1 MTPEQK
7 LHRNLLTAQRIM
19 GTNQNILLRIKT
31 TMKKTD
37 AARPIFAM
45 ISARWKDGEKLRRCI
60 ALHIAKG
67 DAMDAEKAQDHL
79 TEYEKFK
86 EATACEIKMGKAFV
100 A

>member
-7 LHRNLLTAQRIM
+7 MRRDLRVAQRNL

-37 AARPIFAM
+37 ASRPIFAM
-45 ISARWKDGEKLRRCI
+45 ISTRWKDGEKLRRGI

-67 DAMDAEKAQDHL
+67 DGMDPEKAQNDFAD
-79 TEYEKFK
+79 YEKFK
-86 EATACEIKMGKAFV
+86 EASACEIKLGKAFM